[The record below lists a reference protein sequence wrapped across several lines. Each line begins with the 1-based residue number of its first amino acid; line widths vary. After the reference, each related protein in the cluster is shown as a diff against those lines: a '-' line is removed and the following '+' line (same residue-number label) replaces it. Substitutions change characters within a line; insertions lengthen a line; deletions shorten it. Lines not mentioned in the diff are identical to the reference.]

1 MTMIMSC
8 QRLLLLVLLSFLSFV
23 VIAVS
28 GNDTTDFDGAADPAA
43 VPVCADRPTAIT
55 TGYPDM
61 LHEIFHVLSTALRH
75 ILDYLGGKA

>member
-1 MTMIMSC
+1 MNMSC

-28 GNDTTDFDGAADPAA
+28 GNDTDFDGAADPAA

-61 LHEIFHVLSTALRH
+61 LHAIYSMSSQQHYDTSWTA
-75 ILDYLGGKA
+75 